1 MVRAHTH
8 QNSAGVCCK
17 SKQDSNMAD
26 LKEFQDQQYLSIE
39 TFRKNG
45 IGVKTPVWFAQE
57 GDMLYIWTIRD
68 SGKVKR
74 IRNNPR
80 VNIAPCKRFGTVTGE
95 WVAAQASVDDS
106 AAAVRNVEVLLARK
120 LGLVFAVFGMMDRLR
135 DRLSGKHRV
144 SMKVSVS

>member
-1 MVRAHTH
+1 
-8 QNSAGVCCK
+8 
-17 SKQDSNMAD
+17 
-26 LKEFQDQQYLSIE
+26 
-39 TFRKNG
+39 
-45 IGVKTPVWFAQE
+45 
-57 GDMLYIWTIRD
+57 MLYIWTVGD

-95 WVAAQASVDDS
+95 WVAAQASVDNS
-106 AAAVRNVEVLLARK
+106 AAAVRNVEVLLGRK

-144 SMKVSVS
+144 SIKVSVS